1 MRGLT
6 GLAWRSLRARPL
18 RTALTTVGIALG
30 VAVLF
35 AGLATNAA
43 IGDAADRAARDRLGR
58 ADLRVAAFSGSG
70 LAPETVA
77 AVRATAGIAIAAP
90 ALERRT
96 YLGATDGS
104 SGLRPSVTVLGV
116 DPDVEPRLHDRRL
129 TQGRPLAGSTEPAAL
144 VSARL
149 AADDGLSVGSTLTVL
164 GAGEPARYQV
174 IGVLAPGDPADDAGR
189 TVVVPLRTAQAVFDD
204 PGVTRIDVG
213 LASGTD
219 PTAVVRDLEARLLA
233 EPYTVASAGDLAAGL
248 RASTSDFA
256 AMTALVSAIALFTGA
271 FLILN
276 TLSMTV
282 SERVREVGL
291 LRAAGATRGQVRRYV
306 LTQALAVGLLGSL
319 LGLALGAVLAVGI
332 QADLGTVGAV
342 TLDGVGSPAAIAI
355 VAVLVGTAVT
365 LAAAVEPARRA
376 AAIPPVEALKA
387 RPETPAARGARLRWL
402 ALVLGVVAVAGLLLW
417 PWVGGSSGSAGV
429 GRAVAV
435 YGILL
440 IATLLIPWLVPTLAR
455 LGGLPFR
462 LPLRIEE
469 RLARATL
476 VRDRGRAALTIG
488 ALVVGLALVVA
499 LGGVAGAAR
508 AAADGW
514 IQGVVP
520 GDVLVTSIRPIAED
534 EGAAEDLRSVDD
546 VARVSPIATFQM
558 AVDGSATDAAAMVG
572 SDLAADGRLDIIAGD
587 RGSALGAL
595 DGGGVA
601 IVPRSVAERRGLAVG
616 DTLAVTADDGS
627 ALPLRVAAIAE
638 RTLPGTSGEAILV
651 GWVDA
656 TSRLG
661 VTGADAYAVGL
672 APGAPATTLDS
683 LRAAA
688 ALRALEVVPLD
699 RVQGAIDTALERIF
713 GLLDALAIV
722 AVIVAALGIANTLTM
737 DVVERV
743 REIGILRAAGMTRR
757 QVWRSVVVEAGVVGV
772 AGAVA
777 GIVTGLVIGAVM
789 VLFAGGRLD
798 PASAVS
804 WPTIGLAAILGV
816 ALAMLAAAWPARLA
830 ARISI
835 PSAVAYE

>member
-18 RTALTTVGIALG
+18 RTALTTIGIALG

-43 IGDAADRAARDRLGR
+43 IGDAADRTAHERLGR
-58 ADLRVAAFSGSG
+58 ADLRIAAFSGSG

-77 AVRATAGIAIAAP
+77 AIRQTAGVATVAP
-90 ALERRT
+90 VLERRT

-104 SGLRPSVTVLGV
+104 SGLEPSVTVIGV
-116 DPDVEPRLHDRRL
+116 DPAAEPVLHDRPLGRGRSL
-129 TQGRPLAGSTEPAAL
+129 TGTTEPAAL

-149 AADDGLSVGSTLTVL
+149 AAEDGLSVGSPLTVL

-174 IGVLAPGDPADDAGR
+174 VGILAAGDPADDAGR
-189 TVVVPLRTAQAVFDD
+189 TVVVPLKTAQAVFDD
-204 PGVTRIDVG
+204 PGVSRVDVG
-213 LASGTD
+213 LAPGAD
-219 PTAVVRDLEARLLA
+219 PAAVVRDLEARLLA
-233 EPYTVASAGDLAAGL
+233 EPYTVVSAADLASGL
-248 RASTSDFA
+248 RASTSDFSA
-256 AMTALVSAIALFTGA
+256 LTALVAAIALFTGA

-306 LTQALAVGLLGSL
+306 LTQALAVGVLGSL

-332 QADLGTVGAV
+332 QAYLGTVGSV
-342 TLDGVGSPAAIAI
+342 TLDGVGSPAGIA
-355 VAVLVGTAVT
+355 VLAVLVGVVVT

-376 AAIPPVEALKA
+376 ASIPPVEALKA
-387 RPETPAARGARLRWL
+387 RVETPAARGARLRWL
-402 ALVLGVVAVAGLLLW
+402 ALVLVVVAVAGLLIW
-417 PWVGGSSGSAGV
+417 PSVGGTSWTAGTS
-429 GRAVAV
+429 RALFA
-435 YGILL
+435 YAILL
-440 IATLLIPWLVPTLAR
+440 VATLLIPWFVPALAR

-462 LPLRIEE
+462 LPLRVEE

-488 ALVVGLALVVA
+488 ALTVGLALVVA
-499 LGGVAGAAR
+499 LGGMAAAAR
-508 AAADGW
+508 TAAADW
-514 IQGVVP
+514 IHGVVP
-520 GDVLVTSIRPIAED
+520 GDVLVTSIRPIAAD
-534 EGAAEDLRSVDD
+534 EGAVEDLRAVDG
-546 VARVSPIATFQM
+546 VAGVSPIATFQM
-558 AVDGSATDAAAMVG
+558 AVDGTATDAAAMVG
-572 SDLAADGRLDIIAGD
+572 SDLAADGRLVFTSGD
-587 RGSALGAL
+587 RAAALAAL

-601 IVPRSVAERRGLAVG
+601 IVPRSVAEARGLAVG
-616 DTLAVTADDGS
+616 DELAVTADDGS
-627 ALPLRVAAIAE
+627 VLSLRVAGIAD
-638 RTLPGTSGEAILV
+638 RTLPGGSGEAIIV
-651 GWVDA
+651 SWSDA
-656 TSRLG
+656 TDRLG
-661 VTGADAYAVGL
+661 VAGADAYAVRFAAGS
-672 APGAPATTLDS
+672 PATTVDA

-699 RVQGAIDTALERIF
+699 RVQGAIDAALERIF

-737 DVVERV
+737 NVVERV

-772 AGAVA
+772 AGALT
-777 GIVTGLVIGAVM
+777 GIVTGLVIGAAM
-789 VLFAGGRLD
+789 VLLAGGRID
-798 PASAVS
+798 PATSVP
-804 WPTIGLAAILGV
+804 WPTIALAAVLGIV
-816 ALAMLAAAWPARLA
+816 LAMLAAAWPARLA
-830 ARISI
+830 GRISI